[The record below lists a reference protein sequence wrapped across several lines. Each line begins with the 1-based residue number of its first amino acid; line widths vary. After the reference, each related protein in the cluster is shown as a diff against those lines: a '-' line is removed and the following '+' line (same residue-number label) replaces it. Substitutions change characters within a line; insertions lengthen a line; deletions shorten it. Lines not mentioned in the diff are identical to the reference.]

1 MNILDRYI
9 LKEFTKLLILIV
21 VSLMCLYLIVDFF
34 ERIRMFLSNH
44 ATIYQIL
51 SYFSFTVPTILS
63 QMIPVGILLSSL
75 LTFGLLSKNSEITA
89 MKANGVSLYR
99 IALPVIIFSIVVSGF
114 TFLLSEFIT
123 PYTNQKAKFIKLIE
137 VQKRE
142 KLGSFKNNQI
152 WYRGKNGIY
161 NFSMFDP
168 GTGTLKGI
176 RISYLDKNMA
186 VKMRIDAK
194 EAKWKDGKW
203 TFHDLLITTFP
214 KDDFPNL
221 KFRKSSIIDLPEK
234 PSDFMIVQK
243 NADEMG
249 YWDLKKFIQKIQ
261 SEGYDATRY
270 LADMHGKIAFPFV
283 CVILSILGLS
293 FSLLRQEKKGGIA
306 QSIGAGIVIGFSYW
320 IVFAFALSLGR
331 SGTMPPLL
339 AAWTAN
345 ILFGIAALVLLIRIK
360 T

>member
-1 MNILDRYI
+1 MNILDRYV
-9 LKEFTKLLILIV
+9 LKEFTKLFCLIV
-21 VSLMCLYLIVDFF
+21 LSLICLYLIVDFF

-44 ATIYQIL
+44 ATLYQML
-51 SYFSFTVPTILS
+51 SYFSFTIPTILS

-75 LTFGLLSKNSEITA
+75 LTFSILSKHSEITA
-89 MKANGVSLYR
+89 MKANGISLYR
-99 IALPVIIFSIVVSGF
+99 IALPVVIISVAVSGLS
-114 TFLLSEFIT
+114 FLLNEFIT
-123 PYTNQKAKFIKLIE
+123 PYTNQKAKYIKLIE

-152 WYRGKNGIY
+152 WYRGQNGIY

-168 GTGTLKGI
+168 ETGTLRGI
-176 RISYLDKNMA
+176 RISYLDKDMNLT
-186 VKMRIDAK
+186 MRIDAR
-194 EAKWKDGKW
+194 EAQWKDKQW
-203 TFHDLLITTFP
+203 TFYDLLITTFP
-214 KDDFPNL
+214 KDGFPYL
-221 KFRKSSIIDLPEK
+221 SFRESSIIDLPEE

-243 NADEMG
+243 DADEMG
-249 YWDLKKFIQKIQ
+249 YWDLKRFIHKIQ
-261 SEGYDATRY
+261 SDGYDATRY
-270 LADMHGKIAFPFV
+270 LADMQGKIAFPFV

-293 FSLLRQEKKGGIA
+293 FSLLRQERRGGIA

-320 IVFAFALSLGR
+320 IVFAFTLSLGR

-345 ILFGIAALVLLIRIK
+345 ILFGIAALALLVRIK

>member
-9 LKEFTKLLILIV
+9 LKEFTKLFLLIV
-21 VSLMCLYLIVDFF
+21 VSLICLYLIVDFF

-44 ATIYQIL
+44 ATAYQIL
-51 SYFSFTVPTILS
+51 SYFAFTIPTILS

-75 LTFGLLSKNSEITA
+75 LTFGILSKNSEITA

-99 IALPVIIFSIVVSGF
+99 TALPVIIFSLVVSGF
-114 TFLLSEFIT
+114 VFLLNEFMT
-123 PYTNQKAKFIKLIE
+123 PYTNQKAKYIKLIE

-161 NFSMFDP
+161 NISMFDP
-168 GTGTLKGI
+168 ETGTLRGI
-176 RISYLDKNMA
+176 RISYLDRDMNLTK
-186 VKMRIDAK
+186 RIDAK
-194 EAKWKDGKW
+194 EAQWKDGKW
-203 TFHDLLITTFP
+203 IFHNLLITTFP
-214 KDDFPNL
+214 HNDFPHL
-221 KFRKSSIIDLPEK
+221 EVRKSSVVDLPEK

-249 YWDLKKFIQKIQ
+249 FGDLKTFIRKIQ
-261 SEGYDATRY
+261 AEGYDATQY

-283 CVILSILGLS
+283 CIILSILGVS
-293 FSLLRQEKKGGIA
+293 FSLLRQERKGGIA

-320 IVFAFALSLGR
+320 IVFAFSISLGR

-345 ILFGIAALVLLIRIK
+345 ILFGIAAFILFIRIK